1 MIASLPRLPEVRRHP
16 LAGTVRPMVRSSSPE
31 RTQAMPLIDLSRIT
45 RETLALLA
53 RTGPSAAAPPSPD
66 LSAAVPMGGAPA
78 EINAQGHDIGDPNH
92 GIPLAAVP
100 EHFFDQDKWNEVVSS
115 LGSRE
120 KALHRISHPDHVTV
134 VYMRRQVAQQQSAAG
149 AKAREE
155 ERIYDLIQSLVQEF
169 CALLLNGQYV
179 ATGFQPPSVE
189 RVTIPPELWRDL
201 TLNFEDGVGRGC
213 GYAFAHIRIAKVT
226 DIPRQESNVAG
237 RLVAW
242 LSERRARHG
251 SELKKTLVE
260 LAHREFGDEFT
271 VRGFDAAYQQVYRR
285 RRGRPRKAAE

>member
-1 MIASLPRLPEVRRHP
+1 
-16 LAGTVRPMVRSSSPE
+16 
-31 RTQAMPLIDLSRIT
+31 MPLIDLSGIT

-53 RTGPSAAAPPSPD
+53 RIRQGAAEPPTPN
-66 LSAAVPMGGAPA
+66 LSAAVPMDGTPA
-78 EINAQGHDIGDPNH
+78 DRNAQGHYTVDLKL

-100 EHFFDQDKWNEVVSS
+100 EHFFGQDKWNEVVFI

-134 VYMRRQVAQQQSAAG
+134 VHMRRRVAQEQSAAG

-155 ERIYDLIQSLVQEF
+155 ERICDLIQSCTQEF
-169 CALLLNGQYV
+169 GALLLNGQYV
-179 ATGFQPPSVE
+179 ATGFQPPSIE

-201 TLNFEDGVGRGC
+201 TLFFEDGIGRGC
-213 GYAFAHIRIAKVT
+213 GYTFTHIRIAKVP
-226 DIPRQESNVAG
+226 DIPRQGSDVSG

-242 LSERRARHG
+242 LIERRARHG

-260 LAHREFGDEFT
+260 VAHREFGDEFT
-271 VRGFDAAYQQVYRR
+271 VRGFDAAYRQVYRR